1 MGGAYRRR
9 LSRWGHRM
17 EIASSS
23 GEEEKRKR
31 KKKECARVSLLD
43 SYRCAVKI
51 SRNGRGREGE
61 LECDW
66 YVA

>member
-1 MGGAYRRR
+1 VGGAYRRR

-23 GEEEKRKR
+23 GEEE

-51 SRNGRGREGE
+51 SRNGRGREGG
-61 LECDW
+61 
-66 YVA
+66 VGV

>member
-1 MGGAYRRR
+1 MCQSVA
-9 LSRWGHRM
+9 
-17 EIASSS
+17 
-23 GEEEKRKR
+23 
-31 KKKECARVSLLD
+31 VLD